1 MPRYRCVHTD
11 RYIEDTSYGKAY
23 TFCHKTHD
31 DCNQTE
37 EGESI
42 PFSWQS
48 IEEVDQ
54 CQEDHA

>member
-1 MPRYRCVHTD
+1 MLHTD

-31 DCNQTE
+31 DRDETKE
-37 EGESI
+37 EESM
-42 PFSWQS
+42 PFRWQS
-48 IEEVDQ
+48 MQEVDQ